1 MKHPLIL
8 ALSLILLIFSSA
20 NAQKRD
26 ASPKNKKAKEKGN
39 AAIVIDERLS
49 VLLTEPSLYAVPIQ
63 RMRRGRQL
71 VVLRS
76 KKADGVIFF
85 QVRPSRRNTTGWV
98 QADAIIGTFRRNDD
112 QRLAKLVQ
120 ASDGFVQIER
130 AVFFLGYFPKSEM
143 RPSILLL
150 LGDLIEEEALK
161 LSKRAARRLDR
172 REMAASGAPLHSFYL
187 NFSSLDRYRKLGVRF
202 LFNIET
208 KSFHYDGGAWFELL
222 GKFPDTVEAQEAK
235 RRLVTLKEKMER
247 KQKL

>member
-8 ALSLILLIFSSA
+8 TVSLILLLSSSVS
-20 NAQKRD
+20 AQKRGD
-26 ASPKNKKAKEKGN
+26 ISKQVKEKGN

-49 VLLTEPSLYAVPIQ
+49 VLLKEPSLYAVPIQ

-76 KKADGVIFF
+76 KAADGVIFY
-85 QVRPSRRNTTGWV
+85 QVKPSRRETTGWV
-98 QADAIIGTFRRNDD
+98 QADAIIGNFRRNDD

-120 ASDGFVQIER
+120 ASDGFAQIER
-130 AVFFLGYFPKSEM
+130 AIFFLNYFPKSEM

-187 NFSSLDRYRKLGVRF
+187 NFSSLDRYRKLGIRF
-202 LFNIET
+202 LFNIKT
-208 KSFHYDGGAWFELL
+208 RSFHYDGGAWFELL
-222 GKFPDTVEAQEAK
+222 SKFPKTVEAKEAQ
-235 RRLVTLKEKMER
+235 RRLAKLKEKMER
-247 KQKL
+247 KRKR